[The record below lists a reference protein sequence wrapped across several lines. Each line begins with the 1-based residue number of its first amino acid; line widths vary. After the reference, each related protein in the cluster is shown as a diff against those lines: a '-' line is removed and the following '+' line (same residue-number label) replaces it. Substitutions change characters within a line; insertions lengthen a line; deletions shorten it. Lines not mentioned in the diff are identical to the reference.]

1 MDSPVCTAQQE
12 GEHDATIVPFS
23 YGSDLTVDGRPTY
36 IYANV
41 VANFS
46 KSLKEHA
53 DIGLKAGS
61 TWNYARN
68 RGKGTI
74 FDLAHPFSTDMNVR
88 PRNFAGI
95 PAISQFHL
103 FVENNNVL
111 RFGGFVIKT
120 MAGVRTMTLAGLDK
134 RYRLSG
140 KWKFD
145 PRMNMRVE
153 FPKINVGIRPLGIAL
168 SAGWGGTGHWM

>member
-1 MDSPVCTAQQE
+1 MCGTSFFRSLNLAVSYTGEIDRIERWKLVELGMDSPVCTAQQE

-41 VANFS
+41 VAKFS
-46 KSLKEHA
+46 KSLKKHA
-53 DIGLKAGS
+53 DIGLKAGA

-88 PRNFAGI
+88 PRNFA
-95 PAISQFHL
+95 AFRQSASFISLWKTTTFY
-103 FVENNNVL
+103 V
-111 RFGGFVIKT
+111 FGGFVIKT
-120 MAGVRTMTLAGLDK
+120 MPG
-134 RYRLSG
+134 
-140 KWKFD
+140 
-145 PRMNMRVE
+145 
-153 FPKINVGIRPLGIAL
+153 
-168 SAGWGGTGHWM
+168 SAR